1 MNKPRRVVVSDS
13 TPLIYLAKVGKLS
26 LVKDVFERV
35 SVPEAVFNEA
45 VVQGKALN
53 ISDASIIE
61 RLVGAWII
69 RERVR
74 PEVDAEYRF
83 LDTNTRMGLGE
94 KEALKLCKQLKA
106 DYFIV
111 DNREAR
117 RISRILNIRP
127 IGTCGIIVQS
137 YRQGSTTRGEAVQ
150 IVDDLVKAGFRLDPT
165 VYRRILDELGL
176 SP

>member
-94 KEALKLCKQLKA
+94 KEAIKLCKQLSA

-111 DNREAR
+111 DDREAR
-117 RISRILNIRP
+117 RVSRILNIRP

>member
-1 MNKPRRVVVSDS
+1 MSSLRRVVVSDS
-13 TPLIYLAKVGKLS
+13 TPLIYLAKVGKLG

-35 SVPEAVFNEA
+35 FIPEAVFNEA
-45 VVQGKALN
+45 VAQGKALN

-61 RLVGAWII
+61 GFVGAWII
-69 RERVR
+69 RERVK
-74 PEVDAEYRF
+74 PEVDAEYSF
-83 LDTNTRMGLGE
+83 LDTNLRLGLGE
-94 KEALKLCKQLKA
+94 REALKLCKQLSA

-111 DNREAR
+111 DDREAR
-117 RISRILNIRP
+117 RTSRILNIRP
-127 IGTCGIIVQS
+127 IGTCGLIVQS
-137 YRQGSTTRGEAVQ
+137 CRQGSTTSREALQ

>member
-1 MNKPRRVVVSDS
+1 MNKPRGVAVSDS
-13 TPLIYLAKVGKLS
+13 TPLIYLAKIGRLGVL
-26 LVKDVFERV
+26 KDVFERV
-35 SVPEAVFNEA
+35 FIPEAVFNEA

-61 RLVGAWII
+61 RFIGAWII
-69 RERVR
+69 RERVKS
-74 PEVDAEYRF
+74 EVDAEYRF

-106 DYFIV
+106 DCFIV
-111 DNREAR
+111 DDKEAR
-117 RISRILNIRP
+117 RISKILNIRP

-137 YRQGSTTRGEAVQ
+137 CRQGSTTTGEAVQ
-150 IVDDLVKAGFRLDPT
+150 IVDDLVKAGFRVDVT

>member
-1 MNKPRRVVVSDS
+1 MNKPPRVVVSDS
-13 TPLIYLAKVGKLS
+13 TPLIYLAKIGRLG

-35 SVPEAVFNEA
+35 FIPEAVFNEA
-45 VVQGKALN
+45 VVQGKVLN

-61 RLVGAWII
+61 RFVGAWIM

-83 LDTNTRMGLGE
+83 LDTNTRLGLGE
-94 KEALKLCKQLKA
+94 KEALKLCKQLNA

-111 DNREAR
+111 DDREAR
-117 RISRILNIRP
+117 RVSKTLNIRP

-137 YRQGSTTRGEAVQ
+137 CRHGSTTRVEAIQ
-150 IVDDLVKAGFRLDPT
+150 IVDDLVKAGLRLDPT